1 MLQYCKG
8 GFFRDIAALS
18 MAISLQNVNNDA
30 GVLMLSKSLDTLE
43 ETGDNMVKMMEQSV
57 TPNLG
62 QNIDVYV

>member
-1 MLQYCKG
+1 MD
-8 GFFRDIAALS
+8 FAALS

>member
-1 MLQYCKG
+1 M
-8 GFFRDIAALS
+8 DIAALS

-62 QNIDVYV
+62 QNIDIYMYKQSY

>member
-1 MLQYCKG
+1 M
-8 GFFRDIAALS
+8 DIAALS

-43 ETGDNMVKMMEQSV
+43 ETGDNMIKMMEQSV

>member
-1 MLQYCKG
+1 M
-8 GFFRDIAALS
+8 DIAALS

-62 QNIDVYV
+62 QNIDIYV

>member
-1 MLQYCKG
+1 M
-8 GFFRDIAALS
+8 DIAAFS

-62 QNIDVYV
+62 QNIDIYV

>member
-1 MLQYCKG
+1 M
-8 GFFRDIAALS
+8 DIAALS
-18 MAISLQNVNNDA
+18 MTISLQNVNNDA

>member
-1 MLQYCKG
+1 M
-8 GFFRDIAALS
+8 DIAALS

-57 TPNLG
+57 TPQLG
-62 QNIDVYV
+62 SNFDVSV

>member
-1 MLQYCKG
+1 M
-8 GFFRDIAALS
+8 DIAALS
-18 MAISLQNVNNDA
+18 MTISLQNVNNDA

-62 QNIDVYV
+62 QNIDISI

>member
-1 MLQYCKG
+1 M
-8 GFFRDIAALS
+8 DIAALS